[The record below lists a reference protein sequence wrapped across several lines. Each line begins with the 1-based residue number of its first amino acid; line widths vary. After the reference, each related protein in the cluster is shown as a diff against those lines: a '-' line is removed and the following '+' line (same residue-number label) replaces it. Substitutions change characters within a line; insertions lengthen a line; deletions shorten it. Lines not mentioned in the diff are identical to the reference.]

1 MHIFKI
7 NNLHKV
13 LGVDNV
19 FGFGNLKGDKC
30 KNAENIEFKP
40 YINFVWANQINN
52 FDVNNYNNLI
62 KSKSNIDE
70 NGCNEILSY
79 NGYIRDIMYLYEY
92 GVRAIEMKGKFEV
105 TKGTISNIN
114 NLGILMDCNGLE
126 DKDFDN
132 LRKYTAT
139 PFFSTIG
146 NSFDVCSNANNLK
159 IERLKAIRDA
169 QGVVGVNIEDKY
181 LTSHVGRYDSF
192 EYMFKHID
200 YLIETVGEDCI
211 GFSCGF
217 NQGLILPWEV
227 QKCKDMQIVYH
238 WLEEYY
244 GREVCEKLMFK
255 NVLRLIENVLK

>member
-1 MHIFKI
+1 M
-7 NNLHKV
+7 
-13 LGVDNV
+13 

-30 KNAENIEFKP
+30 KNVENQEFKP
-40 YINFVWANQINN
+40 YINFVWTNNISN
-52 FDVNNYNNLI
+52 FDVGNYNNLV
-62 KSKSNIDE
+62 KSRLNIDR

-79 NGYIRDIMYLYEY
+79 NGYLRDINYLYEY
-92 GVRAIEMKGKFEV
+92 GVRAVELKNKFEV
-105 TKGTISNIN
+105 SKSNISNMN

-126 DKDFDN
+126 DKDFNN
-132 LRKYTAT
+132 LKKFSTT

-146 NSFDVCSNANNLK
+146 NSFDVCSNSNNLK
-159 IERLKAIRDA
+159 NERLEGIKEVK
-169 QGVVGVNIEDKY
+169 GVVGINIEDKY

-227 QKCKDMQIVYH
+227 QREKDMKIVYH

-244 GREVCEKLMFK
+244 GKEVCEKLMFK
-255 NVLRLIENVLK
+255 NVLRLLENVLK